1 MYKFPDDF
9 DTNVFIGNAL
19 EDICFSKNQV
29 SLGFSNNISIIAEAD
44 ISHQQA
50 GESVTTIIVIPVA
63 TSNLMGLLE
72 HRIVAAF
79 VQEGEKLILRFDS
92 GDVLSFCDIA
102 EDFESY
108 HLMIGG
114 HAITI

>member
-9 DTNVFIGNAL
+9 DPSVFIGNAL
-19 EDICFSKNQV
+19 EEICFSKNRV
-29 SLGFSNNISIIAEAD
+29 SLSFSNNISITAEAG

-50 GESVTTIIVIPVA
+50 GESLTTKIVIPVA

-72 HRIVAAF
+72 HRVVAAL

-92 GDVLSFCDIA
+92 GDALSFCDIA
-102 EDFESY
+102 ENYESY
-108 HLMIGG
+108 HLMVGSR
-114 HAITI
+114 AITI